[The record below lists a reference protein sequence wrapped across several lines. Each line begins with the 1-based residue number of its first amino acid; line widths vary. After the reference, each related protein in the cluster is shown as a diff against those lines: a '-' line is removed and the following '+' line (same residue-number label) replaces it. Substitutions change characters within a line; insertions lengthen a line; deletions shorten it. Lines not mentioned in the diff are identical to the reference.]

1 MGIMSENREEI
12 IIKKASVIGSLQG
25 CESLLV
31 ALSGG
36 VDSALLLALAVEA
49 LGPEKVLAVTGISPS
64 LPAED
69 LEDARAVARSLGAR
83 HEVVETREMESGGY
97 RANAGDRCYH
107 CRSALFETLG
117 KLAREKGFAA
127 VAYGAIADDGSDF
140 RPGMRAAEERGILAP
155 LLEAGIGKSEVRL
168 LASEAGL
175 SLKDKPAAACLA
187 SRIPIGIEVTTGR
200 LSQIERAERGLRE
213 LGFKQ
218 LRVRLHGD
226 IARLELDDQGYRL
239 LTDRNLRE
247 KVVRLVRDAGFR
259 FVALDLEGYRTGS
272 LNP

>member
-1 MGIMSENREEI
+1 MGDMDESKTSIL
-12 IIKKASVIGSLQG
+12 IKKNLIINKLKE
-25 CESLLV
+25 CESLIV

-36 VDSALLLALAVEA
+36 VDSALLLALAVLA
-49 LGPEKVLAVTGISPS
+49 LGQERVLAVTGASPS

-69 LEDARAVARSLGAR
+69 LEDARAIARSLGAR
-83 HEVVETREMESGGY
+83 HEVVATREMESAGY

-117 KLAREKGFAA
+117 KLARERGIAA
-127 VAYGAIADDGSDF
+127 VAYGAIADDGADF

-155 LLEAGIGKSEVRL
+155 LLDAGICKSEVRF
-168 LASEAGL
+168 LAAEAGL

-187 SRIPIGIEVTTGR
+187 SRIPVGTEVTAGR
-200 LSQIERAERGLRE
+200 LSQVERAERGLRM
-213 LGFKQ
+213 LGFRQ
-218 LRVRLHGD
+218 LRVRHHGE
-226 IARLELDDQGYRL
+226 IARLELDEQGGRL
-239 LTDRNLRE
+239 LADRELRD
-247 KVVRLVRDAGFR
+247 KVVRVVRDAGFR